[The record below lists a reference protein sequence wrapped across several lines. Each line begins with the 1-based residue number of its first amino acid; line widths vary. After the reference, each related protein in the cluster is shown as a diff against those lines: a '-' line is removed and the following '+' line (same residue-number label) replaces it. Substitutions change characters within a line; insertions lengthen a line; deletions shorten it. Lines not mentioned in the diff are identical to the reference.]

1 MQWIGG
7 GGHNGYGSGDELPEI
22 VRVEPVLSKVA
33 GLLINYNT
41 PETLITGGGS
51 AMVPLTRCSQVEET
65 ISNYWCDGLRRVTPI
80 LC

>member
-7 GGHNGYGSGDELPEI
+7 KGGRGVMGMVLATGATGDSRMEA
-22 VRVEPVLSKVA
+22 VLSKVA

-51 AMVPLTRCSQVEET
+51 AMVPLTRCFPGRG
-65 ISNYWCDGLRRVTPI
+65 NNF
-80 LC
+80 